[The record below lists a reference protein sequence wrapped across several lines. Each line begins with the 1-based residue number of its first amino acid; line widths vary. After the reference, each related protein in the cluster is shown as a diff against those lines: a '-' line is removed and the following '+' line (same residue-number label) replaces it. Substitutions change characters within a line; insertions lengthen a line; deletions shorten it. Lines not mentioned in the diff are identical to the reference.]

1 MTPAEAL
8 VSSTLPRASVKGFGG
23 YQIRDQVSLLTVSHL
38 DKKAVKARQQ
48 VPGALSPGT
57 TLPQRAITR
66 RIPQSPA
73 STSDPGGGY
82 DLPHHQLQRGT
93 PGLPAAD
100 PLSDE
105 ALRRQS
111 VNLQREGLKYY
122 KLVPCDILQVV
133 KQTSEDDKDKDQESW
148 FEPKAN
154 SFKTFAETAHAWIQ
168 ETILRTSEVV
178 IYSQEVQPSDSIS
191 NASCSQ
197 RSATSSRH
205 SSRASATSSTRMK
218 AEIERATLL
227 IKASSLKQKQALEEK
242 EAKLKREKEELEMQT
257 ALAEN
262 EAKIKILSDY
272 EERDSKSSVSDGMN
286 AYAESR
292 RVKSLPLPV
301 SYRVN
306 TIHHQNRA
314 FEHGVEDKTDN
325 DKDRLYYMEQYTSG
339 QPRELIRSCL
349 HMDPTR
355 GYKEAKRLLEE
366 HFGNAYKISVAYIN
380 KALDW
385 PTIKSDDGEALHAF
399 GLFLTGCRNAMNDV
413 EFMEELDNTANMRAI
428 IAKLPYKLRER
439 WRTYACGVHEWDQRR
454 AKFEDLVDFVNKQ
467 AKEALHPLF
476 GDIKDGAAKGQ
487 AKSQTDER
495 LQKRFSSRKAFTTA
509 ATITSFQDANP
520 KAKNKVGDTQVCAF
534 SKPCLFCQGA
544 EHVMEQC
551 KKMKKSLHKEK
562 IDFLRAKVTSYSAT
576 HKAKTKEVEPE
587 VESSGTGEKTSE
599 SVVNGFVGMKT
610 PAHGT
615 EDTEHIL
622 SIVPVQVKAKQGQKI
637 TQTHAFLDPGSTAC
651 FCTEELMQEL
661 SLTGRNTNILL
672 KTMGEEKVVSSHI
685 VSGLEV
691 SSLDNNDFFELPDMY
706 SHSNI
711 PASVEN
717 IPSPEYVSKWPY
729 LQQVSIPKIDAKIG
743 LLIGTNAPKAIEPW
757 QVIASE
763 NGGPYA
769 VKTRLGWTVSEPL
782 QGNTSESA
790 TSGLIQVSANRIS
803 VSRLDELLSQQFK
816 TDFPECGK
824 DETKDMSREDLQFLD
839 IATQSSTLVD
849 GHYSIALPLRS
860 KDVQMPNNRKVAEK
874 LL

>member
-1 MTPAEAL
+1 MNTDQEEDANTVVEVRLVKVTP
-8 VSSTLPRASVKGFGG
+8 
-23 YQIRDQVSLLTVSHL
+23 
-38 DKKAVKARQQ
+38 KAQEEK
-48 VPGALSPGT
+48 LH
-57 TLPQRAITR
+57 RAISLRKAKLAKLT
-66 RIPQSPA
+66 
-73 STSDPGGGY
+73 STVNQVRHLMESED
-82 DLPHHQLQRGT
+82 DSSLEEAKQLMEDFDRLFGEFYELNT
-93 PGLPAAD
+93 
-100 PLSDE
+100 
-105 ALRRQS
+105 
-111 VNLQREGLKYY
+111 N
-122 KLVPCDILQVV
+122 V
-133 KQTSEDDKDKDQESW
+133 KELFQQTYEDDKDKDQESW

-205 SSRASATSSTRMK
+205 SSRASAASSTRMK

-272 EERDSKSSVSDGMN
+272 EERDSKSSVHDGMN

-292 RVKSLPLPV
+292 RVKSLPVTSQLSSQHHTPPKQVQHSNTLPSV
-301 SYRVN
+301 PRTSVANKPSPSADGLQNVFEVLTKQQKLATLPPQNIPVFKGDPLEYRLF
-306 TIHHQNRA
+306 IRA

-399 GLFLTGCRNAMNDV
+399 GLYLTGCRNAMNDV
-413 EFMEELDNTANMRAI
+413 EL
-428 IAKLPYKLRER
+428 
-439 WRTYACGVHEWDQRR
+439 WR
-454 AKFEDLVDFVNKQ
+454 
-467 AKEALHPLF
+467 
-476 GDIKDGAAKGQ
+476 
-487 AKSQTDER
+487 S
-495 LQKRFSSRKAFTTA
+495 
-509 ATITSFQDANP
+509 
-520 KAKNKVGDTQVCAF
+520 
-534 SKPCLFCQGA
+534 A

-562 IDFLRAKVTSYSAT
+562 IDFLRAKGLCFSCLKQGHMSNSCKEKMSCQVCSQLHPTVL
-576 HKAKTKEVEPE
+576 HIKAKTKEVEPE

-717 IPSPEYVSKWPY
+717 VPSPEYVSKWPY

-763 NGGPYA
+763 KA
-769 VKTRLGWTVSEPL
+769 VR
-782 QGNTSESA
+782 
-790 TSGLIQVSANRIS
+790 
-803 VSRLDELLSQQFK
+803 
-816 TDFPECGK
+816 
-824 DETKDMSREDLQFLD
+824 
-839 IATQSSTLVD
+839 TQ
-849 GHYSIALPLRS
+849 
-860 KDVQMPNNRKVAEK
+860 
-874 LL
+874 